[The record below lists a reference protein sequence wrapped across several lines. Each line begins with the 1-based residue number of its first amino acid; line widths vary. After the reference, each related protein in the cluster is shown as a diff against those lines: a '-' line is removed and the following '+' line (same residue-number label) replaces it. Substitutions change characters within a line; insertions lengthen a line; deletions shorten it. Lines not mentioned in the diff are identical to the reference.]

1 MAILDRPLFQRRATK
16 DELRGYGIP
25 AFANGG
31 VVKMRNGG
39 DPLGLFT
46 PGGLGQKII
55 EDKKKKPKVM
65 LSDIFGDTN
74 IQDRIEP
81 ETAITSVVDENY
93 KDKILRDLENSP
105 TVTEQEPST
114 ETTESIE
121 SDATDSARRL
131 EAEEK
136 GGGNKKDDE
145 PKPVDDT
152 EELKKKYLK
161 ESKLLKEILGDNKE
175 MVKRQGFL
183 QLAQFGLNLASAQGS
198 NFLDKVAKSAKD
210 PLNAFA
216 ELGRKAFEDERA
228 IELMALEQVRSK
240 EAADTEYE
248 RELAKEERQ
257 AKLAIQLKEL
267 GLKEAK
273 RTDLDVFQKVFGE
286 QGEQK
291 YLDFLMGK
299 FGETQEDQVLK
310 LTNSLIDTGQYKG
323 KEGEAKTIAQ
333 GIVDSVYD
341 KKEPKP
347 DPTPTPTDT
356 NQGDIK
362 TMNSGSDWENI
373 KVGEQFVLPSGR
385 TGTKTGN
392 ELTNYTLD

>member
-1 MAILDRPLFQRRATK
+1 MAILDRPLFQRRPTK
-16 DELRGYGIP
+16 DELRQYGIP

-31 VVKMRNGG
+31 VVRMRNGG

-55 EDKKKKPKVM
+55 EDKKNKPKVM

-81 ETAITSVVDENY
+81 KTAITDLVDENY
-93 KDKILRDLENSP
+93 KDKILRDLENP
-105 TVTEQEPST
+105 PPVLTEQEPST

-136 GGGNKKDDE
+136 GGNKKDDE

-257 AKLAIQLKEL
+257 ATLAKEL
-267 GLKEAK
+267 QQMKVAGAEDDLLKIYKSAYGEDAGERKFLEYKEAGTGATK
-273 RTDLDVFQKVFGE
+273 TDFV
-286 QGEQK
+286 
-291 YLDFLMGK
+291 
-299 FGETQEDQVLK
+299 
-310 LTNSLIDTGQYKG
+310 
-323 KEGEAKTIAQ
+323 A
-333 GIVDSVYD
+333 GIVSDLIATTQYSGDEGLAEATRLAQDIGD
-341 KKEPKP
+341 KIYGPGE
-347 DPTPTPTDT
+347 DEAVA

-362 TMNSGSDWENI
+362 KMSSESDWQNI
-373 KVGEQFVLPSGR
+373 KVGEQFVLPSGQ

-392 ELTNYTLD
+392 SLTDYTLG

>member
-1 MAILDRPLFQRRATK
+1 MAILDRPMFQRPLTK
-16 DELRGYGIP
+16 DQLRGYGLP

-31 VVKMRNGG
+31 VVRMNKGG
-39 DPLGLFT
+39 DPSGLFA
-46 PGGLGQKII
+46 PKGKGFEIQQ
-55 EDKKKKPKVM
+55 EKKKKPKIM

-74 IQDRIEP
+74 IEDRIEP
-81 ETAITSVVDENY
+81 ETALTSVVDENY
-93 KDKILRDLENSP
+93 KDKILRDLQNSSP
-105 TVTEQEPST
+105 VLTEQEPST

-136 GGGNKKDDE
+136 GGGSKKDDE

-273 RTDLDVFQKVFGE
+273 RTDLDVFQNVFGE

-299 FGETQEDQVLK
+299 FGDTKQDQILE
-310 LTNSLIDTGQYKG
+310 LTNSLIDTGQYKD
-323 KEGEAKTIAQ
+323 KEGQAKTLAE
-333 GIVDSVYD
+333 GIVNSIYD
-341 KKEPKP
+341 EKKPKP
-347 DPTPTPTDT
+347 DPTPT
-356 NQGDIK
+356 NQGGGAVVTQDEFEKQKQLFPDATDQNILDALK
-362 TMNSGSDWENI
+362 SKGFDVSQI
-373 KVGEQFVLPSGR
+373 KV
-385 TGTKTGN
+385 
-392 ELTNYTLD
+392 

>member
-1 MAILDRPLFQRRATK
+1 MAILDRPMFQRPLTK
-16 DELRGYGIP
+16 DQLRGYGLP

-31 VVKMRNGG
+31 VVRMRNGG

-81 ETAITSVVDENY
+81 ETAITGLVDENY
-93 KDKILRDLENSP
+93 KDKILRDLENP
-105 TVTEQEPST
+105 APVLTEQEPST

-121 SDATDSARRL
+121 SDTTDSARRL

-257 AKLAIQLKEL
+257 ATLAKEL
-267 GLKEAK
+267 QQMKVAGAEDDILKLYKRQYGDETGTQKFLELKEAQAGATK
-273 RTDLDVFQKVFGE
+273 TDFIAEVYKD
-286 QGEQK
+286 
-291 YLDFLMGK
+291 
-299 FGETQEDQVLK
+299 
-310 LTNSLIDTGQYKG
+310 LIATGQYG
-323 KEGEAKTIAQ
+323 GEDGVAKATAEAQ
-333 GIVDSVYD
+333 QAGDALYGPGEDGAVA
-341 KKEPKP
+341 
-347 DPTPTPTDT
+347 
-356 NQGDIK
+356 NQGDVK
-362 TMNSGSDWENI
+362 TMSSESDWQNI
-373 KVGEQFVLPSGR
+373 KVGEQFVLPNGQ

-392 ELTNYTLD
+392 ALTDYTLG

>member
-1 MAILDRPLFQRRATK
+1 MAILDRPMFQRPLTK
-16 DELRGYGIP
+16 DQLRGYGLP

-31 VVKMRNGG
+31 VVRMRNGG
-39 DPLGLFT
+39 DPSGLFA
-46 PGGLGQKII
+46 PKGKGFQIQQ
-55 EDKKKKPKVM
+55 EKKKKPKVM

-74 IQDRIEP
+74 IEDRIEP
-81 ETAITSVVDENY
+81 ETAITNLVSNNY
-93 KDKILRDLENSP
+93 DDQIIRESMKP
-105 TVTEQEPST
+105 TD
-114 ETTESIE
+114 TTESTESTESDATESDATE

-257 AKLAIQLKEL
+257 ATLAKEL
-267 GLKEAK
+267 QQMKVAGAEDDILKLYKRQYGDETGTQKFLELKEAQAGATK
-273 RTDLDVFQKVFGE
+273 TDFIAEVYKD
-286 QGEQK
+286 
-291 YLDFLMGK
+291 
-299 FGETQEDQVLK
+299 
-310 LTNSLIDTGQYKG
+310 LIATGQYGGEDGVAKATAEAQQAGDALYGSEDQTKETLNAVGTTQDG
-323 KEGEAKTIAQ
+323 KVIYQNSEDKF
-333 GIVDSVYD
+333 VYAD
-341 KKEPKP
+341 GSPYVEPK
-347 DPTPTPTDT
+347 
-356 NQGDIK
+356 G
-362 TMNSGSDWENI
+362 
-373 KVGEQFVLPSGR
+373 
-385 TGTKTGN
+385 
-392 ELTNYTLD
+392 

>member
-1 MAILDRPLFQRRATK
+1 MAILDRPMFQRRLTK

-31 VVKMRNGG
+31 VVKMKKGG

-46 PGGLGQKII
+46 PGGLGQKIK
-55 EDKKKKPKVM
+55 EDKEKKPKVM

-81 ETAITSVVDENY
+81 ETALTDFVRPTGPATGMTIPSSVYE
-93 KDKILRDLENSP
+93 EEE
-105 TVTEQEPST
+105 TVTDTTPTFPPGALDST
-114 ETTESIE
+114 L
-121 SDATDSARRL
+121 RL
-131 EAEEK
+131 EAEQKAERK
-136 GGGNKKDDE
+136 NKKDDE

-228 IELMALEQVRSK
+228 IELMALEQVRAK
-240 EAADTEYE
+240 EAADLEYE

-257 AKLAIQLKEL
+257 AALAKEL
-267 GLKEAK
+267 QQMKVAGAEDDLLKIYKSAYGEEAGERKFLEYKEAGTGATK
-273 RTDLDVFQKVFGE
+273 TDFVAGIVSD
-286 QGEQK
+286 
-291 YLDFLMGK
+291 
-299 FGETQEDQVLK
+299 
-310 LTNSLIDTGQYKG
+310 LIATGQYSG
-323 KEGEAKTIAQ
+323 DEGLTEATRLAQ
-333 GIVDSVYD
+333 DIGD
-341 KKEPKP
+341 KIYGPGE
-347 DPTPTPTDT
+347 DEAVA

-362 TMNSGSDWENI
+362 KMSSESDWQNI
-373 KVGEQFVLPSGR
+373 KVGEQFVLPNGQ

-392 ELTNYTLD
+392 SLTDYTLG

>member
-1 MAILDRPLFQRRATK
+1 MAILDRPMFQRRPTK
-16 DELRGYGIP
+16 DELRQYGLP

-31 VVKMRNGG
+31 IVYMQKGG
-39 DPLGLFT
+39 DPSGLFK
-46 PGGLGQKII
+46 PGGLGQKIK
-55 EDKKKKPKVM
+55 EEKEKKPKVM

-81 ETAITSVVDENY
+81 ETAITDLVTNY
-93 KDKILRDLENSP
+93 DDQIIRESMKPKSSTDA
-105 TVTEQEPST
+105 T
-114 ETTESIE
+114 ETTPTFPSG
-121 SDATDSARRL
+121 ALDSTLKL
-131 EAEEK
+131 EAEQGNENK
-136 GGGNKKDDE
+136 NKKDDG

-183 QLAQFGLNLASAQGS
+183 QLAQFGLNLASAQGA

-228 IELMALEQVRSK
+228 IELMALEQVRAK

-257 AKLAIQLKEL
+257 ATLAKEL
-267 GLKEAK
+267 QEMKVAGAEDDLLKIYKSAYGEEAGERKFLEYKEA
-273 RTDLDVFQKVFGE
+273 G
-286 QGEQK
+286 
-291 YLDFLMGK
+291 
-299 FGETQEDQVLK
+299 
-310 LTNSLIDTGQYKG
+310 TGQT
-323 KEGEAKTIAQ
+323 KTDFVA
-333 GIVDSVYD
+333 GIVSDLIA
-341 KKEPKP
+341 
-347 DPTPTPTDT
+347 T
-356 NQGDIK
+356 NQYSGDEGLARATEQAQDIGDKIYGPDTDETKQGDVK
-362 TMNSGSDWENI
+362 TMSSESDWQNI
-373 KVGEQFVLPSGR
+373 KVGEQFVLPDGR

-392 ELTNYTLD
+392 TLTDYTLG